1 MFATRTAI
9 LANFLLTHTTQ
20 RLILPIGISVG
31 LWPFPFLH
39 QPKVKWQMRAIQ
51 LMNALSNLSPSL
63 SLPKLHPMALPQENK
78 KEHLSLSLSSNG
90 HPDPAFT
97 NRVD

>member
-1 MFATRTAI
+1 
-9 LANFLLTHTTQ
+9 
-20 RLILPIGISVG
+20 
-31 LWPFPFLH
+31 
-39 QPKVKWQMRAIQ
+39 MRAIQ

-78 KEHLSLSLSSNG
+78 KEPLSLSLSSNG